1 MYIVV
6 YIIVL
11 LHDYVLFVFLCVCVQ
26 LQYCSH
32 YSNYYKHH
40 YNCLSVHLIEKCF

>member
-11 LHDYVLFVFLCVCVQ
+11 LHDYVVFVFLCVCVQ